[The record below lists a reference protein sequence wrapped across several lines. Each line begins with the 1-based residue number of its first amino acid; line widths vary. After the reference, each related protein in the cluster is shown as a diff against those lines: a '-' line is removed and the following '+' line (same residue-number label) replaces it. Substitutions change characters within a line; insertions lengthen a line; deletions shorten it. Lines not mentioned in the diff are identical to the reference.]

1 MKVSDMYPSS
11 FLKAEDLQGKK
22 VRLTVAGVAMEKLG
36 DDTKPVMAFRGT
48 DKKFVL
54 NRTNASMMQELFGD
68 ESSDWVGKPIMLYP
82 TKTNYQGKMVPCL
95 RIEEAPAL
103 KAKEPEP
110 PPELREPGDDSEMPF

>member
-1 MKVSDMYPSS
+1 MKMTEMYPSS

-36 DDTKPVMAFRGT
+36 DDTKPVMSFKGT

-54 NRTNASMMQELFGD
+54 NRTNASMMCELFGD
-68 ESSDWVGKPIMLYP
+68 ESGDWIGKPIMLYP

-95 RIEEAPAL
+95 RVDKAPPLPGQA
-103 KAKEPEP
+103 PEP
-110 PPELREPGDDSEMPF
+110 APPEDFSDGEVPF